1 MFYNIVFFSY
11 CNNNQVK
18 RTGVCSSTISPP
30 PLSSQTPTMAP
41 YIGVTGTPTPAPL
54 PAACTQSG
62 PTNWMSVSTPT
73 PFNQGDMETIPLLRR
88 QYSFCDISQMTALE
102 CRVVGT
108 SISAAA
114 SGQKVTCDLRNG
126 LRCNHADQT
135 GGSECYNYEVRFT
148 CDCG

>member
-1 MFYNIVFFSY
+1 MCVFSY

-41 YIGVTGTPTPAPL
+41 YLGVTGTPTPAPL

-73 PFNQGDMETIPLLRR
+73 PYNQGDMETIPSLR
-88 QYSFCDISQMTALE
+88 QKYTFCDISQMTAME

-108 SISAAA
+108 SVSAAA
-114 SGQKVTCDLRNG
+114 SGQQVTCDLRNG

-135 GGSECYNYEVRFT
+135 GGPCYNYEVRFT